1 MAEDP
6 AGLDWADG
14 TAGITTELAGTGK
27 NKEKITEVLAGVH
40 CAHLAHDFDHHKSR
54 KKYTK
59 MNDLSKVSGW
69 CTHNK
74 NLFDIIYDFPSFVIS
89 LTRCICIFS

>member
-54 KKYTK
+54 KKI
-59 MNDLSKVSGW
+59 
-69 CTHNK
+69 H
-74 NLFDIIYDFPSFVIS
+74 
-89 LTRCICIFS
+89 R